1 MLQGGGAGMM
11 GGKPKPQI
19 LNLFNPNS
27 KASALIFEFLTLIS
41 QTSKPYHAI
50 HQT

>member
-1 MLQGGGAGMM
+1 MM

-27 KASALIFEFLTLIS
+27 KAPSLISESLTLIA